1 MTARNV
7 SPTAL
12 MDQITAGD
20 MPVVLDV
27 RSKAEFNQGHVP
39 GAIHFP
45 FWRVESR
52 WRELGEMRDRPLV
65 VYCGHGPRAY
75 LAGAALQRH
84 GFSHVMYLE
93 GHMRKWKQMSLPLEV
108 ST

>member
-1 MTARNV
+1 
-7 SPTAL
+7 
-12 MDQITAGD
+12 
-20 MPVVLDV
+20 
-27 RSKAEFNQGHVP
+27 
-39 GAIHFP
+39 
-45 FWRVESR
+45 
-52 WRELGEMRDRPLV
+52 MRDRPLV